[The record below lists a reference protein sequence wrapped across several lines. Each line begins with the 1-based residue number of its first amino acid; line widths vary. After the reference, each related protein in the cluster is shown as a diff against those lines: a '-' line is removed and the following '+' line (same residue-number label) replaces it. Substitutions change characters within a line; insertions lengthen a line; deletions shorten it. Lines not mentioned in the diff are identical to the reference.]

1 MNKKAELLGELAREI
16 CYYSGGYED
25 LVDVYDSLE
34 ELIEMSGKTGEEIA
48 RATFFGDIQSW
59 CDDFFFIDA
68 YGNFSSCCESTHES
82 NILSQ
87 EEYIIKDFIE
97 TFKDNLEDFRDSLE
111 ELGVDIDNL
120 D

>member
-1 MNKKAELLGELAREI
+1 MERKAEILQDLAKEI

-25 LVDVYDSLE
+25 IVDVYDSLE

-48 RATFFGDIQSW
+48 RATFFGDIQNW
-59 CDDFFFIDA
+59 CDDLFFIDG
-68 YGNFSSCCESTHES
+68 YGNFSSCSEREHEAD
-82 NILSQ
+82 ILAQ
-87 EEYIIKDFIE
+87 EEEIIKDFLDI
-97 TFKDNLEDFRDSLE
+97 FNDNLEDFREQLE